1 MVLFAQTM
9 PLSVELIHL
18 GRNWQMLVHLVM
30 MVAVAEVQVVLVG
43 VTRLLVVQ
51 MSRLLVLLEVAMCG
65 VQ

>member
-9 PLSVELIHL
+9 IHL

-43 VTRLLVVQ
+43 VTSLLVVQ